1 MVDRDRGGV
10 KIREEKAQAKMD
22 DGKNEGEPVIGE
34 FKEGWGGDGETG
46 PNKTRCGMM
55 KPGAR

>member
-1 MVDRDRGGV
+1 MVDRDGGV

-34 FKEGWGGDGETG
+34 FKEEWGG
-46 PNKTRCGMM
+46 
-55 KPGAR
+55 